1 MATMDLVMG
10 KILTDMLEIDGVIGT
25 IVVDK
30 DGLVIESA
38 MKKNLDREAIAG
50 VLHELVSA
58 IKLIGDQFGSGDLKE
73 AILEYKNARMFV
85 NPITESYYLI
95 LIGDSNLNLG
105 RIKLELR
112 KVLPKLGEM
121 LA

>member
-1 MATMDLVMG
+1 MSAVDLVMG

-58 IKLIGDQFGSGDLKE
+58 IKLMGDQFGAGELKE
-73 AILEYKNARMFV
+73 AILEFKNARMFI
-85 NPITESYYLI
+85 NPIGGDYYLI
-95 LIGDSNLNLG
+95 VIGDADLNLG
-105 RIKLELR
+105 RMKLELR
-112 KVLPKLGEM
+112 KVLPKLEEM
-121 LA
+121 LY

>member
-58 IKLIGDQFGSGDLKE
+58 IKLMGNQFNAGELKE
-73 AILEYKNARMFV
+73 AILEFKNARMFT
-85 NPITESYYLI
+85 NPIGGDYYLI
-95 LIGDSNLNLG
+95 VIGDSDLNLG
-105 RIKLELR
+105 RMKLELR
-112 KVLPKLGEM
+112 KVLPKLEEM
-121 LA
+121 LY

>member
-1 MATMDLVMG
+1 MSAVDLVMG
-10 KILTDMLEIDGVIGT
+10 KILTDMLEIDGVIGA

-58 IKLIGDQFGSGDLKE
+58 IKLMGNQFGAGELKE
-73 AILEYKNARMFV
+73 AILEFKNARMFT
-85 NPITESYYLI
+85 NPIGSDYYLI
-95 LIGDSNLNLG
+95 VIGDADLNLG
-105 RIKLELR
+105 RMKLELR
-112 KVLPKLGEM
+112 KVLPKLEEM
-121 LA
+121 LY

>member
-1 MATMDLVMG
+1 MTAVDLVMG

-30 DGLVIESA
+30 DDLVIESA

-58 IKLIGDQFGSGDLKE
+58 IKLMGDQFGAGELKE
-73 AILEYKNARMFV
+73 AILEYKNARTFV
-85 NPITESYYLI
+85 NPIGTDYYLI
-95 LIGDSNLNLG
+95 VIGDEGLNLG
-105 RIKLELR
+105 RMKLELR
-112 KVLPKLGEM
+112 KVLPKLDEM
-121 LA
+121 LY

>member
-1 MATMDLVMG
+1 MSAVDLVMG

-58 IKLIGDQFGSGDLKE
+58 IKLMGDQFGAGELKE
-73 AILEYKNARMFV
+73 AILEFKNARMFI
-85 NPITESYYLI
+85 NPIGSDYYLI
-95 LIGDSNLNLG
+95 VIGDADLNLG
-105 RIKLELR
+105 RMKLELR
-112 KVLPKLGEM
+112 KVLPKLEEM
-121 LA
+121 LY

>member
-38 MKKNLDREAIAG
+38 ARKNLDREAIAG
-50 VLHELVSA
+50 VLHELASA
-58 IKLIGDQFGSGDLKE
+58 IKLIGDQFNAGKPKE
-73 AILEYKNARMFV
+73 AIIEYTNARMFV
-85 NPITESYYLI
+85 NPVGEDYFLI
-95 LIGDSNLNLG
+95 VIGSADLNLG
-105 RIKLELR
+105 RMKLELR
-112 KVLPKLGEM
+112 KVLPKLEEM
-121 LA
+121 LS

>member
-1 MATMDLVMG
+1 MAAVDLVMG

-58 IKLIGDQFGSGDLKE
+58 IKLMGDQFGAGELKE
-73 AILEYKNARMFV
+73 DILEYKHARTFV
-85 NPITESYYLI
+85 NPIGGDYYLI
-95 LIGDSNLNLG
+95 VIGDENLNLG
-105 RIKLELR
+105 RMKLELR
-112 KVLPKLGEM
+112 KVLPKLDEM
-121 LA
+121 LY

>member
-1 MATMDLVMG
+1 MSAVDLVMG

-58 IKLIGDQFGSGDLKE
+58 IKLMGDQFGAGELRE
-73 AILEYKNARMFV
+73 AILEFKNARMFT
-85 NPITESYYLI
+85 NPIGSDYYLI
-95 LIGDSNLNLG
+95 VIGDADLNLG
-105 RIKLELR
+105 RMKLELR
-112 KVLPKLGEM
+112 KVLPKLEEM
-121 LA
+121 LY